1 MTHAIELRG
10 LTKDY
15 GSLRALDNVSL
26 TVEPGEVFGFLGPNG
41 AGKTTTIR
49 VIFDLI
55 RPTAGAAFVMGL
67 NCQTESLQTREHMG
81 YLAGDFRVYEDL
93 TGQQALDFFS
103 SVRGVVDQGY
113 VREMAQRLDFD
124 TSRVIRTYSKG
135 NRQKLGILLALMH
148 RPSLLVLDEPTSGLD
163 PLVQETF
170 EDIITKFAA
179 GGGTVF
185 FSSHVLSEVEHLCHR
200 AAFLRDGKLVAV
212 EDIGAIKGRSL
223 HVLEVTFD
231 APVIPNE
238 FEIAGVRVIDARD
251 ATLQLEVRDNLDAV
265 LKQVARHTVI
275 DLRTEQ
281 PSLEATFRAYYEGT
295 EETAGAE
302 ESQREEHI
310 GDAAS

>member
-103 SVRGVVDQGY
+103 SLRGVVDQGY

-179 GGGTVF
+179 DGGTVF

-231 APVIPNE
+231 APVSPNE
-238 FEIAGVRVIDARD
+238 FEIDGVRVIDARD
-251 ATLQLEVRDNLDAV
+251 ATLQLEARDNLDAV

>member
-15 GSLRALDNVSL
+15 GSLRALDDVSL
-26 TVEPGEVFGFLGPNG
+26 TVEPGEIFGFLGPNG

-49 VIFDLI
+49 LLFDLI

-67 NCQTESLQTREHMG
+67 DCQVESLRAREQMA
-81 YLAGDFRVYEDL
+81 YLPGDFRVYEDL
-93 TGQQALDFFS
+93 TGQQTIDFFG
-103 SVRGVVDQGY
+103 SVRGGVDQAY
-113 VREMAQRLDFD
+113 VREVAGRLEFD
-124 TSRVIRTYSKG
+124 TSRVVKTYSKG
-135 NRQKLGILLALMH
+135 NRQKLGIILALMH

-170 EDIITKFAA
+170 EDIITKFT
-179 GGGTVF
+179 GDGGTVF
-185 FSSHVLSEVEHLCHR
+185 FSSHVLSEVERLCHR
-200 AAFLRDGKLVAV
+200 AAFLRQGKLVAV
-212 EDIGAIKGRSL
+212 EEIGAIKGRSL

-231 APVIPNE
+231 TSVSPSE
-238 FEIAGVRVIDARD
+238 FEIPGVRIIEARNS
-251 ATLQLEVRDNLDAV
+251 TLQMEVRDNLDAV

-281 PSLEATFRAYYEGT
+281 PNLEAMFRAYYEGT
-295 EETAGAE
+295 VGLNQEERA
-302 ESQREEHI
+302 

>member
-15 GSLRALDNVSL
+15 GSLRALDDVSL

-49 VIFDLI
+49 LLFDLI

-67 NCQTESLQTREHMG
+67 DCQVESLRAREHMA
-81 YLAGDFRVYEDL
+81 YLPGDFRVYEDL
-93 TGQQALDFFS
+93 TGQQTIEFFS
-103 SVRGVVDQGY
+103 SVRGGVDQAY
-113 VREMAQRLDFD
+113 VREVAGRLEFD
-124 TSRVIRTYSKG
+124 TSRVVKTYSKG
-135 NRQKLGILLALMH
+135 NRQKLGIILALMH

-170 EDIITKFAA
+170 EDIITKFT
-179 GGGTVF
+179 GDGGTVF
-185 FSSHVLSEVEHLCHR
+185 FSSHVLSEVERLCHR
-200 AAFLRDGKLVAV
+200 AAFLRQGKLVAV
-212 EDIGAIKGRSL
+212 EEIGAIKGRSL

-231 APVIPNE
+231 ATVSPSE
-238 FEIAGVRVIDARD
+238 FEIPGVRIIEARNS
-251 ATLQLEVRDNLDAV
+251 TLHMEVRDNLDAV

-281 PSLEATFRAYYEGT
+281 PNLEAMFRAYYEGT
-295 EETAGAE
+295 VGLN
-302 ESQREEHI
+302 QEEHG